1 MPSVDRR
8 EFLLFCAAVTA
19 EFVTACTAPATNTS
33 AERKERKP
41 VDPVESWRAIP
52 PGERLRSLETR
63 QFPKFNGISLIPEI
77 SLAAAQLRCQI
88 TTCNRGVAEMEQ
100 AVKVLS
106 AVDFLKAYERV
117 HGIKPEKDTRGGIVL
132 EFTEGKPLHTINL
145 NTDAIKLMVSQ
156 MSPQARAAY
165 RKNNID
171 PEIAFIKQA
180 IIYAQ
185 SHLNQ
190 TQEKLPL
197 NQPVKVQLPY
207 SSQFATVSGMDALS
221 LNVLDPY
228 NNSVMVPGIRVTL
241 TEIATE
247 FICSKAGTY
256 TLLPPARYGVDL
268 IKPLFNLAG
277 IKTEEVLAVF
287 HGRKEQTELATLLG
301 SIQKGPNALERNTL
315 PQEMGLKV
323 LAIIGLTVDSV
334 IPMQVVPGWIEEMY
348 GRRIYGQPTPKPR
361 SV

>member
-8 EFLLFCAAVTA
+8 EFLILCSAAIAAACDKPALPTPTRAIA
-19 EFVTACTAPATNTS
+19 EAPA
-33 AERKERKP
+33 
-41 VDPVESWRAIP
+41 DPRESWRAIS
-52 PGERLRSLETR
+52 PGDRLRGLETR
-63 QFPKFNGISLIPEI
+63 QFPKFNGFSLIPEI
-77 SLAAAQLRCQI
+77 SLATAQLRCQI

-106 AVDFLKAYERV
+106 AVDFSKAYERV
-117 HGIKPEKDTRGGIVL
+117 HGIKPEQHPKGGVVL
-132 EFTEGKPLHTINL
+132 EFAEGEPLHTIYL
-145 NTDAIKLMVSQ
+145 NTDAIKLMVSL
-156 MSPQARAAY
+156 MSPQTLATY
-165 RKNNID
+165 RQNNTD

-190 TQEKLPL
+190 TQEKLLL

-221 LNVLDPY
+221 LKVLDPY
-228 NNSVMVPGIRVTL
+228 NNSVMVPGIRETL

-277 IKTEEVLAVF
+277 INTEDALAVF
-287 HGRKEQTELATLLG
+287 HGRKKQTELMTWLG

-334 IPMQVVPGWIEEMY
+334 IPRQVAPGWIEEMY